1 MAIAC
6 QWISDGTAHERAQWQ
21 TLEVTRRWRLAKKLL
36 GAAMYQSDT
45 PSPHIWLSVAEGDVS
60 LAEACRGA
68 GVDVVPGDV
77 FAVKST
83 TINGVRISLTAAES
97 ALTLKV
103 ALERIAGIIRL
114 DKNLQERAC
123 SR

>member
-1 MAIAC
+1 M
-6 QWISDGTAHERAQWQ
+6 
-21 TLEVTRRWRLAKKLL
+21 TRRWRLAKKLL
-36 GAAMYQSDT
+36 GAAMSPSDT

-60 LAEACRGA
+60 LAEACRA
-68 GVDVVPGDV
+68 VGVDVVPAEV

-83 TINGVRISLTAAES
+83 TLNALRISLTAAES
-97 ALTLKV
+97 AQTLKV

-114 DKNLQERAC
+114 DKNLQARAC